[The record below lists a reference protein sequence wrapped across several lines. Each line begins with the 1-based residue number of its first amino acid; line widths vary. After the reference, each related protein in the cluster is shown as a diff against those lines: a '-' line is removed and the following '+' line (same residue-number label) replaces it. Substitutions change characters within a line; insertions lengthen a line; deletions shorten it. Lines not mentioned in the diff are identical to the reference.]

1 MEYQSEPVDDGL
13 EAALKN
19 IHNVYLE
26 TLRSAFKIDDKWKY
40 VSTNLSKTDYKKI
53 IKLVGNDNIKFV
65 SSTNTVKNV
74 RFSMFIS
81 PEGLN
86 NIVTHMKEQA

>member
-1 MEYQSEPVDDGL
+1 MDYQSEPVDDGL
-13 EAALKN
+13 EAALDN
-19 IHNVYLE
+19 IRKIYLE
-26 TLRSAFKIDDKWKY
+26 TLRSTFKIDDKWKY
-40 VSTNLSKTDYKKI
+40 VSTNLSKTDYKKF
-53 IKLVGNDNIKFV
+53 IKLVGNNNIKFV

-74 RFSMFIS
+74 SFSMFLS